1 MIFKCEL
8 GIRGIHMAEYLLT
21 GLVFTFHCACG
32 S

>member
-8 GIRGIHMAEYLLT
+8 EFVAFLLT
-21 GLVFTFHCACG
+21 GLVLTFHCACG